1 MEKENGDISIFIE
14 TMQDGGFLSFFFFSK
29 EEWFGSEPEGFGAK
43 LSFLPFCTMSET

>member
-1 MEKENGDISIFIE
+1 MVDS
-14 TMQDGGFLSFFFFSK
+14 FLFFFSK